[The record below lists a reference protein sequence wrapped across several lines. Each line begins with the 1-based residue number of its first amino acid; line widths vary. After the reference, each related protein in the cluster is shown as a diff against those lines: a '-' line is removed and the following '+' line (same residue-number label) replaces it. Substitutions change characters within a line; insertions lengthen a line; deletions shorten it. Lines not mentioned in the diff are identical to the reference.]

1 MKTGITIPMTRKILT
16 SAVVLTGA
24 TAIIGVSV
32 LFVSESR
39 SEITEILYNQT
50 CSDTYE
56 PVRSTQRVE
65 PDNDMI
71 TPVGTIP
78 SDDNIVSEIPDD
90 FNKPILDPI
99 NNTPIINLSVN
110 TVQFISDTNKYVD
123 EDAVLNTLSE
133 YKDAMTEY
141 LDTYEDSKI
150 YLVGCIANVFQYA
163 DITDTEL
170 SEARAEAVKET
181 FVSLG
186 VDDERLVAIGLGV
199 SDPWHEDEWAN
210 GYFDKNIAKNNRR
223 VWIIPDKC
231 SKEVEQVF
239 SVIKIIEDEK
249 K

>member
-16 SAVVLTGA
+16 SVAVLTGA

-39 SEITEILYNQT
+39 SEIIETLYNQT

-71 TPVGTIP
+71 TSFDTIS
-78 SDDNIVSEIPDD
+78 SDNNIVSEIPDD

-123 EDAVLNTLSE
+123 EDAVLNTLSK
-133 YKDAMTEY
+133 YKGAMTEY
-141 LDTYEDSKI
+141 LDTYEESKI

-163 DITDTEL
+163 DIMDTEL

-186 VDDERLVAIGLGV
+186 VDGERLVVIGLGV
-199 SDPWHEDEWAN
+199 SDPWHENEWSK
-210 GYFDKNIAKNNRR
+210 GYFDKSIAKNNRR

-231 SKEVEQVF
+231 SEEIEQVLLAAEM
-239 SVIKIIEDEK
+239 IEREK
-249 K
+249 Q